1 MPNVSS
7 PVLLDHAIGAVFE
20 DFGTHP
26 VEFVRK
32 VLVCL
37 NGERDGP
44 LPAARF
50 IERILPGARLKP
62 QYAHETLYGLWVHLD
77 IKTQEER
84 EQLQAQFAALL
95 AKADTPAPRKRGFFP

>member
-26 VEFVRK
+26 VEFIRK

-44 LPAARF
+44 LPAARV

-77 IKTQEER
+77 IKTREEQT
-84 EQLQAQFAALL
+84 QLQEQFAALL
-95 AKADTPAPRKRGFFP
+95 AKADTPARHNKSFFA